1 MKNNLKELVT
11 ESVNKNSKNIDRVS
25 TEKMIGIINNEDK
38 KVALAVEKEKKNIA
52 EAVDSITEALKN
64 GGRLIYMGAGTSGR
78 LGILDASECPPTYGV
93 SSELV
98 QGLIAGGEKAIKK
111 SIENAEDSKKE
122 AVKDLKDIDF
132 SKNDFLVGIAASGS
146 TPYVIGGLEY
156 ANSLGAKTASLSCN
170 PESKTAEVAEISI
183 APVVGP
189 EVITGSTR
197 MKAGTAQKMV
207 LNMLSTATM
216 IKLGK
221 VYKNYMVDLQVKNK
235 KLAERAKNIIMAV
248 SEVSYK
254 KAEKYLEKT
263 DYNVKLA
270 IMMINT
276 GLKKEIAK
284 NELEKYD
291 GRLADAIKNNKD

>member
-1 MKNNLKELVT
+1 MNNDLDKLVT
-11 ESVNKNSKNIDRVS
+11 ESVNKNSENIDRVG
-25 TEKMIGIINNEDK
+25 TEEIIEIINNEDK

-52 EAVDSITEALKN
+52 EAVDLITQTLKN

-98 QGLIAGGEKAIKK
+98 KGLIAGGEKAIRN
-111 SIENAEDSKKE
+111 SIENAEDSKVE
-122 AVKDLKDIDF
+122 AVEHLQDIEFTRD
-132 SKNDFLVGIAASGS
+132 DFLVGIAASGS

-156 ANSLGAKTASLSCN
+156 AKSLGAKTAALSCN
-170 PESKTAEVAEISI
+170 PASKIAEIAKISI

-189 EVITGSTR
+189 EVVAGSTR

-207 LNMLSTATM
+207 LNMLSTGTM

-221 VYKNYMVDLQVKNK
+221 VYKNYMVDLQVKNN

-270 IMMINT
+270 IMMLNT
-276 GLKKEIAK
+276 GLEKRSAEK
-284 NELEKYD
+284 ELEKYE
-291 GRLADAIKNNKD
+291 GHLADAIKNNN

>member
-1 MKNNLKELVT
+1 MNNDLDKLVT
-11 ESVNKNSKNIDRVS
+11 ESVNEKSRNIDRVS
-25 TEKMIGIINNEDK
+25 TEKMIEIINKEDK
-38 KVALAVEKEKKNIA
+38 KVALAVEKEKYKIA
-52 EAVDSITEALKN
+52 EAVDLITTALKN

-93 SSELV
+93 SSDLV
-98 QGLIAGGEKAIKK
+98 QGLIAGGEKAIRN
-111 SIENAEDSKKE
+111 SIENAEDSKEE
-122 AVKDLKDIDF
+122 AAAHLQDINF
-132 SKNDFLVGIAASGS
+132 TKNDFLVGIAASGS

-156 ANSLGAKTASLSCN
+156 AKSKGAKTAALSCN
-170 PESKTAEVAEISI
+170 PDSKIAEVADVSI

-189 EVITGSTR
+189 EVVTGSTR

-221 VYKNYMVDLQVKNK
+221 VYKNYMVDLQVKNN
-235 KLAERAKNIIMAV
+235 KLAERAKNMIMEV

-254 KAEKYLEKT
+254 KAEKYLKKT

-270 IMMINT
+270 IMMLNS
-276 GLKKEIAK
+276 GLEKREAEQ
-284 NELEKYD
+284 ELEKYE
-291 GRLADAIKNNKD
+291 GRLADAIENNR

>member
-1 MKNNLKELVT
+1 MNNELDKLVT
-11 ESVNKNSKNIDRVS
+11 ESVNENSKNIDRVS
-25 TEKMIGIINNEDK
+25 TEKMVEIINAEDK
-38 KVALAVEKEKKNIA
+38 KVADAVEKEKKNIA
-52 EAVDSITEALKN
+52 AAVDEITAALKN

-98 QGLIAGGEKAIKK
+98 KGLIAGGEDAIRN
-111 SIENAEDSKKE
+111 SIENAEDSKEE
-122 AVKDLKDIDF
+122 AVEHLENINF

-156 ANSLGAKTASLSCN
+156 AKSLGAKTAALSCN
-170 PESKTAEVAEISI
+170 PDSKIAEIAEISI

-189 EVITGSTR
+189 EVVTGSTR

-221 VYKNYMVDLQVKNK
+221 VYKNYMVDLQVKNN
-235 KLAERAKNIIMAV
+235 KLAERAKNMIMAV

-263 DYNVKLA
+263 DNNVKLA
-270 IMMINT
+270 IMMLNS
-276 GLKKEIAK
+276 G
-284 NELEKYD
+284 LEKEKAEEELTKYE
-291 GRLADAIKNNKD
+291 GRLAEAIQNNN

>member
-1 MKNNLKELVT
+1 MNNELDKLVT
-11 ESVNKNSKNIDRVS
+11 ESVNENSKNIDRVS
-25 TEKMIGIINNEDK
+25 TEKMVEIINAEDK
-38 KVALAVEKEKKNIA
+38 KVADAVEKEKKNIA
-52 EAVDSITEALKN
+52 AAVDEITAALKN

-98 QGLIAGGEKAIKK
+98 KGLIAGGEEAIRN
-111 SIENAEDSKKE
+111 SIENAEDSKEE
-122 AVKDLKDIDF
+122 AVEHLENINF

-156 ANSLGAKTASLSCN
+156 AKSLGAKTAALSCN
-170 PESKTAEVAEISI
+170 PDSKIAEIAEISI

-189 EVITGSTR
+189 EVVTGSTR

-221 VYKNYMVDLQVKNK
+221 VYKNYMVDLQVKNN
-235 KLAERAKNIIMAV
+235 KLAERAKNMIMAV

-263 DYNVKLA
+263 DNNVKLA
-270 IMMINT
+270 IMMLNS
-276 GLKKEIAK
+276 G
-284 NELEKYD
+284 LEKEKAEEELTKYE
-291 GRLADAIKNNKD
+291 GRLAEAIQNNN

>member
-1 MKNNLKELVT
+1 MNNDLNKLVT
-11 ESVNKNSKNIDRVS
+11 ESVNEKSENIDRVG
-25 TEKMIGIINNEDK
+25 TEKIIEIINNEDK

-52 EAVDSITEALKN
+52 AAVDLITQKLKN

-98 QGLIAGGEKAIKK
+98 QGLIAGGEKAIRN
-111 SIENAEDSKKE
+111 SIENAEDSKEE
-122 AVKDLKDIDF
+122 AVEHLRDIDF
-132 SKNDFLVGIAASGS
+132 TKNDFLVGIAASGS

-156 ANSLGAKTASLSCN
+156 AKSLGAKTAALSCN
-170 PESKTAEVAEISI
+170 PDSKIAEIAEISI

-189 EVITGSTR
+189 EVVTGSTR

-221 VYKNYMVDLQVKNK
+221 VYKNYMVDLQVKNN
-235 KLAERAKNIIMAV
+235 KLAERAKNMIMAV

-254 KAEKYLEKT
+254 EAEKYLEKT

-276 GLKKEIAK
+276 GLEKDSAEKELKKYE
-284 NELEKYD
+284 
-291 GRLADAIKNNKD
+291 GRLADAIKNNN

>member
-1 MKNNLKELVT
+1 MNNDLDKLVT
-11 ESVNKNSKNIDRVS
+11 ESINEKSKKIDRVG
-25 TEKMIGIINNEDK
+25 TKKIIEIINNEDK
-38 KVALAVEKEKKNIA
+38 KVALAVEKENESIA
-52 EAVDSITEALKN
+52 QAVDLITSALKN

-98 QGLIAGGEKAIKK
+98 QGLIAGGEKAIRN
-111 SIENAEDSKKE
+111 SIENAEDSKEE
-122 AVKDLKDIDF
+122 AVKQLQKINF

-156 ANSLGAKTASLSCN
+156 AKSRDAKTAALSCN
-170 PESKTAEVAEISI
+170 PNSEIAKIADISI
-183 APVVGP
+183 APIVGP
-189 EVITGSTR
+189 EVVTGSTR

-235 KLAERAKNIIMAV
+235 KLAERAKNMIMEV
-248 SEVSYK
+248 SEVSYE
-254 KAEKYLEKT
+254 KAEEYLEKT
-263 DYNVKLA
+263 DYNVKLS
-270 IMMINT
+270 IMMLNT
-276 GLKKEIAK
+276 GLEKKKAETK
-284 NELEKYD
+284 LEKYE
-291 GRLADAIKNNKD
+291 GRLADAIQNNK

>member
-1 MKNNLKELVT
+1 MNNDLKKLVT
-11 ESVNKNSKNIDRVS
+11 ESVNENSKNIDRVS
-25 TEKMIGIINNEDK
+25 TEEMIEIINAEDR
-38 KVALAVEKEKKNIA
+38 KVAAAVAKEKENIAAAVEL
-52 EAVDSITEALKN
+52 ITQALKN

-98 QGLIAGGEKAIKK
+98 KGLIAGGEEAIRN
-111 SIENAEDSKKE
+111 SIENAEDSKKQ
-122 AVKDLKDIDF
+122 AVEHLESIDF
-132 SKNDFLVGIAASGS
+132 TEKDFLVGIAASGS

-156 ANSLGAKTASLSCN
+156 AKSLGAKTAALSCN
-170 PESKTAEVAEISI
+170 PDSKIAEIAEISM

-189 EVITGSTR
+189 EVVAGSTR

-221 VYKNYMVDLQVKNK
+221 VYKNYMVDLQVKNN
-235 KLAERAKNIIMAV
+235 KLAERAKNMIMAV
-248 SEVSYK
+248 SEVSYQ

-263 DYNVKLA
+263 DNNVKLA

-276 GLKKEIAK
+276 GLDQKAAEKELKKYE
-284 NELEKYD
+284 
-291 GRLADAIKNNKD
+291 GRLADAIQNNN